1 MNMTND
7 NKLPVEVATMQ
18 PQAPPPPNEVF
29 IRVGTTLYK
38 VVDQPTINGGKVRK
52 RIPWNMETLRQDY
65 GKEFIK
71 YVHKYDGFCT
81 VPDHL
86 NYRKEIDG
94 FLNLYEPIEHTPQIG
109 DFPNIRSLVLHI
121 FGEQYNL
128 GLDYLQLLFLQPL
141 QKLPILLLVSEE
153 RNTGKSTFLNFLKA
167 VFGDNV
173 TFNTNEDFRSQFN
186 SDWAGKLL
194 IVVDEVLLNRREDS
208 ERLKNLSTTFNYKVE
223 AKGKDRT
230 EIAFFAKFVLC
241 SNNEYLP
248 VIIDAGETRYWVRK
262 INPLQNDDTN
272 FLQKL
277 KEEIPAFLFFLT
289 QRELSTEK
297 ESRMWFNPKLTH
309 TAALQK
315 IIRSNRNRLEIEMAE
330 LFLDIMS
337 NMNVESVSFCLNDL
351 MTLLIYSQIKAE
363 KHQVR
368 KVVQEVWKLTS
379 APNSL
384 SYTAYE
390 IAPTRDCHYETKRKI
405 GRFYTIT
412 KEQLTA
418 I

>member
-1 MNMTND
+1 MKQGNF
-7 NKLPVEVATMQ
+7 E
-18 PQAPPPPNEVF
+18 NEEF

-38 VVDQPTINGGKVRK
+38 LVNQPRLNGGYVKK
-52 RIPWNMETLRQDY
+52 RIVWNNETLRQDY
-65 GKEFIK
+65 GKD
-71 YVHKYDGFCT
+71 YLATVPKYDGFCT
-81 VPDHL
+81 VPDHVD
-86 NYRKEIDG
+86 YRPVVDK
-94 FLNLYEPIEHTPQIG
+94 FLNLYEPIGHRPQQG
-109 DFPNIRSLVLHI
+109 EFPCIRSLVRHI
-121 FGEQYNL
+121 FGEQYEL
-128 GLDYLQLLFLQPL
+128 GMDYLQLLYLQPV

-167 VFGDNV
+167 VFQNNV

-208 ERLKNLSTTFNYKVE
+208 ERLKNLSTTLSYKVE
-223 AKGKDRT
+223 AKGKDRD

-262 INPLQNDDTN
+262 IDRLQSDDTD

-277 KEEIPAFLFFLT
+277 KAEIPAFLYYL
-289 QRELSTEK
+289 QYRQLSTEK

-337 NMNVESVSFCLNDL
+337 NMDVESVSFCLNDL
-351 MTLLIYSQIKAE
+351 MTLLVYSQVKAE
-363 KHQVR
+363 KYQVR

-390 IAPTRDCHYETKRKI
+390 IAPHRDCHYETKRKI